1 MLLSAEIFWQFAGIS
16 GEDSL
21 HVAVI
26 GSGPAGL
33 ASSEALLAR
42 GIRVTVFDIGEV
54 LPREVQDRARR
65 LASLPAADWTKPD
78 RAAMSV
84 NPTLRSAMPRK
95 FLFGH
100 EFAYG
105 HDKPYVP
112 LDTKNDQFAPS
123 VAQGGYSTLWGAA
136 SLPIADCDMTGWPFG
151 TDALAPYYRKI
162 LMKMPLVGG
171 EGTINEVYP
180 SHTDHLQYL
189 PKSRQIKQFLDDLQE
204 SGRRLDKNHFV
215 YGESRLAVNSSRC
228 DPCGLCLSGC
238 PRGAIFGTDQVFQ
251 NYIQTGKIAYRRGI
265 LVDEVDE
272 NPTKAILR
280 YTELKTGASQSDQF
294 DAIFVAA
301 GVLGSS
307 RILLQSKRLYDRSL
321 RARQSGKFLLPI
333 LRRYATSAP
342 WEEPSIALPQ
352 IFLEYKIPGFADN
365 WFHVQVS
372 SASAMMLEALGM
384 RPEQERY
391 WKRKVAEPFLN
402 RLMIA
407 WCGMHSDHSTDMT
420 ISLAPQN
427 ENASTPVL
435 KVRPVGPDR
444 SKMTAKLASKVLFR
458 HGLKFNSW
466 FVTPA
471 MRLSQP
477 GTGYHCGGTFPHET
491 DRRTEFGT
499 DILGRPFNWT
509 RVFLVDGSVLPSIPG
524 NTLAFT
530 IMANAMRIAENAPIG
545 ENR

>member
-1 MLLSAEIFWQFAGIS
+1 MN
-16 GEDSL
+16 
-21 HVAVI
+21 VAVI
-26 GSGPAGL
+26 GSGPSGL

-42 GIRVTVFDIGEV
+42 GIRVTIFDIGEV

-65 LASLPAADWTKPD
+65 LASLPVANWTKSD
-78 RAAMSV
+78 RAAMTANS
-84 NPTLRSAMPRK
+84 TLRRAIPRK

-105 HDKPYVP
+105 HDKPYLP
-112 LDTKNDQFAPS
+112 LDIKNDHFAPS

-136 SLPIADCDMTGWPFG
+136 SLPVAECDMTGWPFG
-151 TDALAPYYRKI
+151 ADELTPYYRKI
-162 LMKMPLVGG
+162 LTRMPLVGG

-180 SHTDHLQYL
+180 FHTDHLGNL
-189 PKSRQIKQFLDDLQE
+189 PKNRQAKYLLDDLRASE
-204 SGRRLDKNHFV
+204 RSLDKTHFV
-215 YGESRLAVNSSRC
+215 YGESRLAVSSSRC

-238 PRGAIFGTDQVFQ
+238 PRGAIFRTDQVLQ
-251 NYIQTGKIAYRRGI
+251 SYIETGKISYRRGI

-272 NPTKAILR
+272 NGSKATLR
-280 YTELKTGASQSDQF
+280 YTDLNSGTSQSDHF
-294 DAIFVAA
+294 DAIFIAA

-307 RILLQSKRLYDRSL
+307 RILLRSKRVYDRSL
-321 RARQSGKFLLPI
+321 RALQSGKFLIPI
-333 LRRYATSAP
+333 LRRHATSAP

-352 IFLEYKIPGFADN
+352 IFMEYKIPGFADN

-384 RPEQERY
+384 RPGQERY
-391 WKRKVAEPFLN
+391 WKRKLAEPFLS

-407 WCGMHSDHSTDMT
+407 WCGMHSDHSTDIA
-420 ISLAPQN
+420 ISLEHKN
-427 ENASTPVL
+427 GCSSTPLL
-435 KVRPVGPDR
+435 KVRSVGPDR
-444 SKMTAKLASKVLFR
+444 SKKTAKLAGKALFR

-491 DRRTEFGT
+491 ERSSEFGT

-524 NTLAFT
+524 NTLALT
-530 IMANAMRIAENAPIG
+530 IMANAMRIADKAPIG
-545 ENR
+545 RNG